1 MTNIRFKSNNDVIC
15 FLVEHNLDQQKVTA
29 EAFLDAISKF
39 GDDHAK
45 DVAEFVKISSKSSEI
60 LSLLDFALASIY
72 HRPFP
77 IRETTYD
84 RGIDGIHEINQHFI
98 DKKMKTQVEKN
109 RAKDC
114 NWLNWFLLRVPTKQE
129 LIMMN
134 LLY

>member
-1 MTNIRFKSNNDVIC
+1 MTNIRFNSNSDVIR

-39 GDDHAK
+39 GDENAK
-45 DVAEFVKISSKSSEI
+45 DVAEFVKVSSQSSEI
-60 LSLLDFALASIY
+60 LSLLDFALASIC

-84 RGIDGIHEINQHFI
+84 RGLDGIRDINQHFI
-98 DKKMKTQVEKN
+98 DKKVKTQVEKN
-109 RAKDC
+109 RAEDY
-114 NWLNWFLLRVPTKQE
+114 NWLHWFWLRSPTKQE
-129 LIMMN
+129 LIKMN